1 MVLLHSIENS
11 VVAEKVSVDCRVL
24 ASNSSSVQ
32 WKDPA
37 SPSSCL
43 SRIRLKAPSGVFHVS
58 TLPPTVHCTA
68 TLSPGHAG
76 WLDVT
81 ATGMVAT
88 EDRQANNN
96 SLLRIYY
103 CEMEIHLKWLH
114 VRKDQV
120 YVVDNKICYF
130 YTYFINNF

>member
-1 MVLLHSIENS
+1 MVLLHSIANS
-11 VVAEKVSVDCRVL
+11 VVAEKVRVDCKVL

-43 SRIRLKAPSGVFHVS
+43 SGSKLRTPSGVCHVS
-58 TLPPTVHCTA
+58 TSPLTVHCTA

-88 EDRQANNN
+88 EDREKTPITAQLSYIPRPHRELIQTNN
-96 SLLRIYY
+96 
-103 CEMEIHLKWLH
+103 
-114 VRKDQV
+114 
-120 YVVDNKICYF
+120 
-130 YTYFINNF
+130 